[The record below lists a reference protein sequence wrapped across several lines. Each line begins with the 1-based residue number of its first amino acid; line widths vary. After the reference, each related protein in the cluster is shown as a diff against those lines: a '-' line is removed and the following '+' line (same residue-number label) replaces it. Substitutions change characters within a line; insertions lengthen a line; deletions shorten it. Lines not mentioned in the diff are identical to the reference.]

1 MNERRIKMREEIS
14 CGAVVFTRDSGEI
27 KYLIIKQRGGH
38 YGFPKGHMEGDE
50 TEHETAKREV
60 KEEVGIT
67 VTDFVEGFK
76 TSDEYILPHKRGA
89 KKKVILFL
97 AEYSGQRIVIQK
109 KELFGAAL
117 YPYDE
122 AMKLLSFDGSRRM
135 LREAHE
141 FLKKM

>member
-1 MNERRIKMREEIS
+1 MREEIS
-14 CGAVVFTRDSGEI
+14 CGAVLFTRVGSEI

-50 TEHETAKREV
+50 TECETAIREIR
-60 KEEVGIT
+60 EEVGIT
-67 VTDFVEGFK
+67 VTEFVEGFR
-76 TSDEYILPHKRGA
+76 TTDEYMLPHKRDV
-89 KKKVILFL
+89 KKKVVLFL
-97 AEYSGQRIVIQK
+97 AEYSDQRIVIQK

-117 YPYDE
+117 YTYDE